1 MNSKASNQAIDEQR
15 HVLRRRVDE
24 PATIKHERGTEKGLV
39 RDISSTG
46 AQLVLEEAPAPDSTV
61 EIKMETVG
69 SLKAKVKWSNGKR
82 VGAEFENVPPE
93 AIEKIKRL

>member
-1 MNSKASNQAIDEQR
+1 MNSKVSDQAIDDQR

-39 RDISSTG
+39 RDISSSG
-46 AQLVLEEAPAPDSTV
+46 AQLVLQATPAPNSTV

-69 SLKAKVKWSNGKR
+69 SVKAKVKWSNGSR
-82 VGAEFENVPPE
+82 VGAEFENIPPE
-93 AIEKIKRL
+93 TIEKIRRL